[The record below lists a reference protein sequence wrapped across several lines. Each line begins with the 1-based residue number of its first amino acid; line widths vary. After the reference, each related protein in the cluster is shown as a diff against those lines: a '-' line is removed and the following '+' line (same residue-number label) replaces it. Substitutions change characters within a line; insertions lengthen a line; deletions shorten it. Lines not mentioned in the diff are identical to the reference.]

1 MTPSVPILLLLLGAT
16 PTRTVAAEGAD
27 QPPAVYSAL
36 MRCRSL
42 PEEAARLACYDEAAA
57 KLDAATRNREVV
69 IVDREHIRNTK
80 RKLFGLPLPDLN
92 LFGDGKED
100 RAEQVDAL
108 EGEVA
113 EAHTEGDGNWSIR
126 LKDGA
131 VWMQTDGRPVAVAPR
146 AGTKVLVKRAAMGS
160 FIMRVNGQPGIRVRR
175 AR

>member
-1 MTPSVPILLLLLGAT
+1 
-16 PTRTVAAEGAD
+16 
-27 QPPAVYSAL
+27 
-36 MRCRSL
+36 MRCRGL
-42 PEEAARLACYDEAAA
+42 PAEAERLACYDGAVA

-69 IVDREHIRNTK
+69 LVDREHIRNTK

-100 RAEQVDAL
+100 RTERVDTL

-113 EAHTEGDGNWSIR
+113 EAHTDGDGNWVMR

-131 VWMQTDGRPVAVAPR
+131 VWMQTDGRPLAVAPR

-160 FIMRVNGQPGIRVRR
+160 FIMRVNGQPGIRARR